1 LKYIYLIIFLA
12 GSPFIFAQSNTS
24 SPYSIGGLGEIAFKG
39 NAINR
44 HMGGLD
50 IVSDS
55 LHANINNPASLGD
68 LKLVTY
74 SLGLNYK
81 STKLSSNAS
90 NESVT
95 SASIDYLV
103 VAIPTKKFTFGFGI
117 LPATSV
123 GYRLQSVIDGED
135 INNVVNRNEGYG
147 GLNQTFISIGFKVFE
162 FLNFG
167 VSANYNFG
175 KITNESSRQE
185 QNIDFGTFFTKTS
198 SLVGFNYRFAT
209 QLKIPLTSKVRL
221 DAMAYYVPKN
231 SLTATNESVYFTR
244 SVTTQDLGDFENVD
258 LAARNL
264 KETSIS
270 LGDQYSFGLGITKE
284 KKWFVGGQYSQR
296 NSADYVNNFI
306 SLDNITYANGS
317 RLSFGGFYLP
327 DYSSI
332 TSYWKRIVYRAGMRF
347 EDTGVLF
354 NNQPLKET
362 GISFG
367 VSLPMAGY
375 SNANIGIEFGKRG
388 SQDNGLIQES
398 YWNLIVGLSLNDIWF
413 IKRKFNF
420 NLYIK

>member
-1 LKYIYLIIFLA
+1 MKYIYLLIFLA
-12 GSPFIFAQSNTS
+12 GSPFIFAQSNSS
-24 SPYSIGGLGEIAFKG
+24 SPYSIGGLGELAFKG

-81 STKLSSNAS
+81 TTKLSSSAT

-103 VAIPTKKFTFGFGI
+103 VAIPTKKFTFSFGI

-123 GYRLQSVIDGED
+123 GYRLQSIIEGED
-135 INNVVNRNEGYG
+135 INNVVNQNEGSG
-147 GLNQTFISIGFKVFE
+147 GLNQTFFSIGFKVFN

-185 QNIDFGTFFTKTS
+185 QNIDFGTFFNKTS

-209 QLKIPLTSKVRL
+209 QFKIPLTAKVRL
-221 DAMAYYVPKN
+221 DAMAYYVPEN
-231 SLTATNESVYFTR
+231 SLTATNESIYFTR
-244 SVTTQDLGDFENVD
+244 SVSTQGLGDFENVD
-258 LAARNL
+258 LEAINL
-264 KETSIS
+264 KETNIS

-317 RLSFGGFYLP
+317 RLSFGAFYLP

-332 TSYWKRIVYRAGMRF
+332 TSYWKRIVYRAGVRF

-354 NNQPLKET
+354 NNQALKET

-375 SNANIGIEFGKRG
+375 SNANFGAEFGKRG

-413 IKRKFNF
+413 IKRKFN
-420 NLYIK
+420 

>member
-1 LKYIYLIIFLA
+1 MKYIYLIIFLA

-44 HMGGLD
+44 LMGGLD

-55 LHANINNPASLGD
+55 LHANLNNPASLGD

-74 SLGLNYK
+74 GLGLNYK
-81 STKLSSNAS
+81 STKLSSSAS

-123 GYRLQSVIDGED
+123 GYRLQSVIEGDD
-135 INNVVNRNEGYG
+135 INNVVNRNEGFG
-147 GLNQTFISIGFKVFE
+147 GLNQTFLSIGFKVFE

-175 KITNESSRQE
+175 RITNESSRQE

-198 SLVGFNYRFAT
+198 SLAGFNYRFAT

-221 DAMAYYVPKN
+221 DAMAYYVPNN
-231 SLTATNESVYFTR
+231 SLTATNETVYFTR

-258 LAARNL
+258 LAAINL
-264 KETSIS
+264 DETTIS
-270 LGDQYSFGLGITKE
+270 LGNQYSFGLGITKD
-284 KKWFVGGQYSQR
+284 KKWFVGGQYSRR

-332 TSYWKRIVYRAGMRF
+332 TSYWKRIVYRAGVRF

-367 VSLPMAGY
+367 VSLPMAGF
-375 SNANIGIEFGKRG
+375 SNANIGLEFGKRG

-413 IKRKFNF
+413 IKRKFN
-420 NLYIK
+420 

>member
-1 LKYIYLIIFLA
+1 MKYIYLIIFLA

-95 SASIDYLV
+95 SASINYLV

-117 LPATSV
+117 LPTTSV
-123 GYRLQSVIDGED
+123 GYRLQSVIDGDD

-244 SVTTQDLGDFENVD
+244 SVTTQDLGDFENLD

-354 NNQPLKET
+354 NNQPLKEN

-413 IKRKFNF
+413 IKRKFN
-420 NLYIK
+420 

>member
-244 SVTTQDLGDFENVD
+244 SVTTQDLGDFENLD

-413 IKRKFNF
+413 IKRKFN
-420 NLYIK
+420 

>member
-1 LKYIYLIIFLA
+1 MKYIYLLIFLA
-12 GSPFIFAQSNTS
+12 GSPFIFAQSNSS
-24 SPYSIGGLGEIAFKG
+24 SPYSVGGLGEIAFKG

-81 STKLSSNAS
+81 TTKLSSSAT

-103 VAIPTKKFTFGFGI
+103 VAIPTKKFTFSFGI

-123 GYRLQSVIDGED
+123 GYRLQSIIEGED
-135 INNVVNRNEGYG
+135 INNVVNQNEGSG
-147 GLNQTFISIGFKVFE
+147 GLNQTFFSIGFKVFN

-185 QNIDFGTFFTKTS
+185 QNIDFGTFFNKTS

-209 QLKIPLTSKVRL
+209 QFKIPLTAKVRL
-221 DAMAYYVPKN
+221 DAMAYYVPEN
-231 SLTATNESVYFTR
+231 SLTATNESIYFTR
-244 SVTTQDLGDFENVD
+244 SVSTQGLGDFENVD
-258 LAARNL
+258 LEAMNL
-264 KETSIS
+264 KETNIS

-317 RLSFGGFYLP
+317 RLSFGAFYLP

-332 TSYWKRIVYRAGMRF
+332 TSYWKRIVYRAGVRF

-354 NNQPLKET
+354 NNQALKET

-375 SNANIGIEFGKRG
+375 SNANFGAEFGKRG

-413 IKRKFNF
+413 IKRKFN
-420 NLYIK
+420 

>member
-1 LKYIYLIIFLA
+1 
-12 GSPFIFAQSNTS
+12 
-24 SPYSIGGLGEIAFKG
+24 
-39 NAINR
+39 
-44 HMGGLD
+44 MGGLD

-81 STKLSSNAS
+81 ATKLSSSAT

-103 VAIPTKKFTFGFGI
+103 VAIPTKKFTFSFGI

-123 GYRLQSVIDGED
+123 GYRLQSIIEGED
-135 INNVVNRNEGYG
+135 INNVVNQNEGSG
-147 GLNQTFISIGFKVFE
+147 GLNQTFFSIGFKVFN

-185 QNIDFGTFFTKTS
+185 QNIDFGTFFNKTS

-209 QLKIPLTSKVRL
+209 QFKIPLTAKVRL
-221 DAMAYYVPKN
+221 DAMAYYVPEN
-231 SLTATNESVYFTR
+231 SLTATNESIYFTR
-244 SVTTQDLGDFENVD
+244 SVSTQGLGDFENVD
-258 LAARNL
+258 LEAINL
-264 KETSIS
+264 KETNIS

-317 RLSFGGFYLP
+317 RLSFGAFYLP

-332 TSYWKRIVYRAGMRF
+332 T
-347 EDTGVLF
+347 TL
-354 NNQPLKET
+354 
-362 GISFG
+362 SFG
-367 VSLPMAGY
+367 AGAPMAPEHSGGLDDY
-375 SNANIGIEFGKRG
+375 DVPSRTAAAGESTAETIRRIIAYGGTNSAPTPDG
-388 SQDNGLIQES
+388 SMERLGTVMTSAGRRSGRLT
-398 YWNLIVGLSLNDIWF
+398 SLAATGGDTAAEDPETQATVL
-413 IKRKFNF
+413 RS
-420 NLYIK
+420 LQAAREEA

>member
-1 LKYIYLIIFLA
+1 MKYIYLIIFLA

-95 SASIDYLV
+95 SASINYLV

-123 GYRLQSVIDGED
+123 GYRLQSVIDGEN

-244 SVTTQDLGDFENVD
+244 SVTTQDLGDFENLD

-354 NNQPLKET
+354 NNQPLKEN

-413 IKRKFNF
+413 IKRKFN
-420 NLYIK
+420 

>member
-1 LKYIYLIIFLA
+1 MKYIYLLIFLA
-12 GSPFIFAQSNTS
+12 GSPFIFAQSNSS
-24 SPYSIGGLGEIAFKG
+24 SPYSIGGLGELAFKG

-81 STKLSSNAS
+81 TTKLSSSAT

-103 VAIPTKKFTFGFGI
+103 VAIPTKKFTFAFGI

-123 GYRLQSVIDGED
+123 GYRLQSIIEGED

-147 GLNQTFISIGFKVFE
+147 GLNQTFFSIGFKVFN

-185 QNIDFGTFFTKTS
+185 QNIDFGTFFTKNS

-209 QLKIPLTSKVRL
+209 QFKIPLTPKVRL

-258 LAARNL
+258 LAAVNL
-264 KETSIS
+264 KETNIS
-270 LGDQYSFGLGITKE
+270 LGDQYSFGLGITKD

-332 TSYWKRIVYRAGMRF
+332 TSYWKRIVYRAGVRF

-354 NNQPLKET
+354 NNQALKET

-375 SNANIGIEFGKRG
+375 SNANIGVEFGKRG

-413 IKRKFNF
+413 IKRKFN
-420 NLYIK
+420 

>member
-1 LKYIYLIIFLA
+1 MKYIYLIIFFA

-24 SPYSIGGLGEIAFKG
+24 SPYSVGGLGEIAFKG

-50 IVSDS
+50 IVLDS

-81 STKLSSNAS
+81 STKLSSIAS

-123 GYRLQSVIDGED
+123 GYRLQSATDGED

-147 GLNQTFISIGFKVFE
+147 GLNQTFLSVGFKIFD

-198 SLVGFNYRFAT
+198 SLVGFNYRFAI

-221 DAMAYYVPKN
+221 DAMVYYVPKN
-231 SLTATNESVYFTR
+231 ILTATNESVYFTR

-270 LGDQYSFGLGITKE
+270 LGDQYAFGLGITKE

-306 SLDNITYANGS
+306 SLDNISYANGS

-332 TSYWKRIVYRAGMRF
+332 KSYWKRIVYRAGMRF

-354 NNQPLKET
+354 NNQSLKET

-367 VSLPMAGY
+367 VSLPMVGY
-375 SNANIGIEFGKRG
+375 SNANIGVEFGKRG

-398 YWNLIVGLSLNDIWF
+398 YWNLIIGLSLNDIWF
-413 IKRKFNF
+413 IKRKFN
-420 NLYIK
+420 

>member
-1 LKYIYLIIFLA
+1 MKYIYLIIFLA

-44 HMGGLD
+44 HMVGLD

-81 STKLSSNAS
+81 STKLSSSAS

-95 SASIDYLV
+95 SASINYLV

-123 GYRLQSVIDGED
+123 GYRLQSVIEGDD

-147 GLNQTFISIGFKVFE
+147 GLNQTFLSIGFKVLE

-175 KITNESSRQE
+175 RITNESSRQE

-198 SLVGFNYRFAT
+198 SQVGFNYRFAT

-221 DAMAYYVPKN
+221 DAMAYYVPNN

-258 LAARNL
+258 LAAINL
-264 KETSIS
+264 DETTIS
-270 LGDQYSFGLGITKE
+270 LGNQYSFGLGITKE

-367 VSLPMAGY
+367 VSLPMAGF
-375 SNANIGIEFGKRG
+375 SNANIGLEFGKRG

-413 IKRKFNF
+413 IKRKFN
-420 NLYIK
+420 

>member
-1 LKYIYLIIFLA
+1 MKYIYLIIFLA

-95 SASIDYLV
+95 SASINYLV

-413 IKRKFNF
+413 IKRKFN
-420 NLYIK
+420 

>member
-44 HMGGLD
+44 LMGGLD

-55 LHANINNPASLGD
+55 LHANLNNPASLGD

-81 STKLSSNAS
+81 STKLSSSAS

-123 GYRLQSVIDGED
+123 GYRLQSVIEGDD
-135 INNVVNRNEGYG
+135 INNVVNRNEGFG
-147 GLNQTFISIGFKVFE
+147 GLNQTFLSIGFKFFE

-198 SLVGFNYRFAT
+198 SLAGFNYRFAT

-221 DAMAYYVPKN
+221 DAMAYYVPNN

-258 LAARNL
+258 LAAINL
-264 KETSIS
+264 DETTIS
-270 LGDQYSFGLGITKE
+270 LGNQYSFGLGITKD
-284 KKWFVGGQYSQR
+284 KKWFVGGQYSRR

-332 TSYWKRIVYRAGMRF
+332 TSYWKRIVYRAGVRF

-367 VSLPMAGY
+367 VSLPMAGF
-375 SNANIGIEFGKRG
+375 SNANIGLEFGKRG

-413 IKRKFNF
+413 IKRKFN
-420 NLYIK
+420 

>member
-1 LKYIYLIIFLA
+1 MKYIYLIIFLA

-95 SASIDYLV
+95 SASINYLV

-123 GYRLQSVIDGED
+123 GYRLQSVIDGEN

-221 DAMAYYVPKN
+221 DAMAYYVPEN

-354 NNQPLKET
+354 NNQPLKEN

-413 IKRKFNF
+413 IKRKFN
-420 NLYIK
+420 

>member
-1 LKYIYLIIFLA
+1 MKYIYLIIFLA

-44 HMGGLD
+44 LMGGLD

-55 LHANINNPASLGD
+55 LHANLNNPASLGD

-81 STKLSSNAS
+81 STKLSSSAS

-123 GYRLQSVIDGED
+123 GYRLQSVIEGDD
-135 INNVVNRNEGYG
+135 INNVVNRNEGFG
-147 GLNQTFISIGFKVFE
+147 GLNQTFLSIGFKFFE

-198 SLVGFNYRFAT
+198 SLAGFNYRFAT

-221 DAMAYYVPKN
+221 DAMAYYVPNN

-258 LAARNL
+258 LAAINL
-264 KETSIS
+264 DETTIS
-270 LGDQYSFGLGITKE
+270 LGNQYSYGLGITKD
-284 KKWFVGGQYSQR
+284 KKWFVGGQYSRR

-332 TSYWKRIVYRAGMRF
+332 TSYWKRIVYRAGVRF

-367 VSLPMAGY
+367 VSLPMAGF
-375 SNANIGIEFGKRG
+375 SNANIGLEFGKRG

-413 IKRKFNF
+413 IKRKFN
-420 NLYIK
+420 

>member
-1 LKYIYLIIFLA
+1 MKYIYLIIFLA

-44 HMGGLD
+44 LMGGLD

-55 LHANINNPASLGD
+55 LHANLNNPASLGD

-81 STKLSSNAS
+81 STKLSSSAS

-123 GYRLQSVIDGED
+123 GYRLQSVIEGDD

-147 GLNQTFISIGFKVFE
+147 GLNQTFLSIGFKVFE

-198 SLVGFNYRFAT
+198 SLAGFNYRFAT
-209 QLKIPLTSKVRL
+209 QLKIPLTSKARL
-221 DAMAYYVPKN
+221 DAMAYYVPNN

-258 LAARNL
+258 LAAINL
-264 KETSIS
+264 DETTIS
-270 LGDQYSFGLGITKE
+270 LGNQYSYGLGITKD
-284 KKWFVGGQYSQR
+284 KKWFVGGQYSRR

-332 TSYWKRIVYRAGMRF
+332 TSYWKRIVYRAGVRF

-367 VSLPMAGY
+367 VSLPMAGF
-375 SNANIGIEFGKRG
+375 SNANIGLEFGKRG

-413 IKRKFNF
+413 IKRKFN
-420 NLYIK
+420 

>member
-1 LKYIYLIIFLA
+1 LKYIYLIILLA

-24 SPYSIGGLGEIAFKG
+24 SPYSVGGLGEIAFKG

-50 IVSDS
+50 IVLDS

-81 STKLSSNAS
+81 STKLSSIAS

-123 GYRLQSVIDGED
+123 GYRLQSATDGED

-147 GLNQTFISIGFKVFE
+147 GLNQTFLSVGFKIFD

-198 SLVGFNYRFAT
+198 SLVGFNYRFAI

-221 DAMAYYVPKN
+221 DAMVYYVPKN
-231 SLTATNESVYFTR
+231 SLTSINESVYFTR

-306 SLDNITYANGS
+306 SLDNISYANGS

-332 TSYWKRIVYRAGMRF
+332 KSYWKRIVYRAGMRF

-354 NNQPLKET
+354 NNQSLKET

-367 VSLPMAGY
+367 VSLPMVGY
-375 SNANIGIEFGKRG
+375 SNANIGVEFGKRG

-398 YWNLIVGLSLNDIWF
+398 YWNLIIGLSLNDIWF
-413 IKRKFNF
+413 IKRKFN
-420 NLYIK
+420 

>member
-1 LKYIYLIIFLA
+1 MKYIYLIIFLA

-81 STKLSSNAS
+81 STKLSSSAS

-117 LPATSV
+117 LPTTSV

-244 SVTTQDLGDFENVD
+244 SVTTQDLGDFENLD

-284 KKWFVGGQYSQR
+284 KKWFVGGQYYQR
-296 NSADYVNNFI
+296 NSADYVDNFI
-306 SLDNITYANGS
+306 SLDNIMYANGS

-354 NNQPLKET
+354 NNQSLKET

-375 SNANIGIEFGKRG
+375 SNANIGVEFGKRG
-388 SQDNGLIQES
+388 SQNNGLIEES

-413 IKRKFNF
+413 IKRKFN
-420 NLYIK
+420 

>member
-123 GYRLQSVIDGED
+123 GYRLQSVIDGEN

-413 IKRKFNF
+413 IKRKFN
-420 NLYIK
+420 

>member
-1 LKYIYLIIFLA
+1 MKYIYLIIFLA
-12 GSPFIFAQSNTS
+12 GSPFIFSQSNTS

-44 HMGGLD
+44 LMGGLD

-55 LHANINNPASLGD
+55 LHANLNNPASLGD

-74 SLGLNYK
+74 GLGLNYK
-81 STKLSSNAS
+81 STKLSSSAS

-123 GYRLQSVIDGED
+123 GYRLQSVIEGDD
-135 INNVVNRNEGYG
+135 INNVVNRNEGFG
-147 GLNQTFISIGFKVFE
+147 GLNQTFLSIGFKVFE

-175 KITNESSRQE
+175 RITNESSRQE

-198 SLVGFNYRFAT
+198 SLAGFNYRFAT

-221 DAMAYYVPKN
+221 DAMAYYVPNN

-258 LAARNL
+258 LAAINL
-264 KETSIS
+264 DETTIS
-270 LGDQYSFGLGITKE
+270 LGNQYSFGLGITKD
-284 KKWFVGGQYSQR
+284 KKWFVGGQYSRR

-332 TSYWKRIVYRAGMRF
+332 TSYWKRIVYRAGVRF

-367 VSLPMAGY
+367 VSLPMAGF
-375 SNANIGIEFGKRG
+375 SNANIGLEFGKRG

-413 IKRKFNF
+413 IKRKFN
-420 NLYIK
+420 

>member
-1 LKYIYLIIFLA
+1 MKYIYLIIFLA
-12 GSPFIFAQSNTS
+12 GSPLIFAQSNTS

-81 STKLSSNAS
+81 STKLSSSES

-123 GYRLQSVIDGED
+123 GYRLQSTIDGED

-147 GLNQTFISIGFKVFE
+147 GLNQTFFSVGFKVFD

-185 QNIDFGTFFTKTS
+185 QNIDFGTFFIKTS

-209 QLKIPLTSKVRL
+209 QLKIQLTSEVRL

-231 SLTATNESVYFTR
+231 SLNATNESVYFTR
-244 SVTTQDLGDFENVD
+244 SVTTQNLGDLENVD
-258 LAARNL
+258 LAASNL
-264 KETSIS
+264 KKISIS
-270 LGDQYSFGLGITKE
+270 LGDQYSFGLGITKA

-332 TSYWKRIVYRAGMRF
+332 TSYWKRIVYRAGVRF

-354 NNQPLKET
+354 NNQALKET

-367 VSLPMAGY
+367 VSFPMAGY
-375 SNANIGIEFGKRG
+375 SNANIGVEFGKRG
-388 SQDNGLIQES
+388 SQDNDLIQES

-413 IKRKFNF
+413 VKRKFN
-420 NLYIK
+420 

>member
-1 LKYIYLIIFLA
+1 MKYIYLIIFLA

-44 HMGGLD
+44 LMGGLD

-55 LHANINNPASLGD
+55 LHANLNNPASLGD

-74 SLGLNYK
+74 GLGLNYK
-81 STKLSSNAS
+81 STKLSSSAS

-123 GYRLQSVIDGED
+123 GYRLQSVIEGDD

-147 GLNQTFISIGFKVFE
+147 GLNQTFLSIGFKVFE

-167 VSANYNFG
+167 ASANYNFG

-198 SLVGFNYRFAT
+198 SLAGFNYRFAT

-221 DAMAYYVPKN
+221 DVMAYYVPNN

-258 LAARNL
+258 LAAINL
-264 KETSIS
+264 DETTIS
-270 LGDQYSFGLGITKE
+270 LGNQYSFGLGITKD
-284 KKWFVGGQYSQR
+284 KKWFVGGQYSRR

-332 TSYWKRIVYRAGMRF
+332 TSYWKRIVYRAGVRF

-367 VSLPMAGY
+367 VSLPMAGF
-375 SNANIGIEFGKRG
+375 SNANIGFEFGKRG

-413 IKRKFNF
+413 IKRKFN
-420 NLYIK
+420 